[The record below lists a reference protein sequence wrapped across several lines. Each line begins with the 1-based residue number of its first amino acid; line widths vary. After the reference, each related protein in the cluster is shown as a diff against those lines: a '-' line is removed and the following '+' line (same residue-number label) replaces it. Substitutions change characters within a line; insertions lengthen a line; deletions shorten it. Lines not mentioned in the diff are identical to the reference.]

1 MQLFKRLLLS
11 LFPSWLNEQNINPA
25 ALFVSFITSKEFFS
39 VVNRKVVENYRL
51 NMFDISLDSLE
62 FKIWFGN
69 QPNIAQKDIE
79 TYYGYCSSANING
92 YRFMNPTN
100 IGHGISLISGILT
113 QKIFKKYDWKYF
125 SHFMFT
131 TYLLSFVFASQ
142 IKTFPYTTDKENFNR
157 LVDLIIAFYEIV
169 YRQTWQ
175 AYNHGT
181 LMKIKKD
188 IATQTD
194 CIFMLLR
201 SYQNIQNMFTVKKW
215 QEDDFIKWL
224 FQDQYK
230 DESNKSLIN
239 EYSKTFNYLRFQNTF
254 SLVEKK
260 LLAFILPS
268 DILLRHILTDTDP
281 FYVIELI
288 IEPIYNKKTITK
300 HIEKM
305 RQEEN
310 HCIENFFDYITNYT
324 LYKEKYFEW
333 IKKYIS
339 KTLHTNSN
347 ADEQDEIDEFMSR
360 IWDIEQV
367 SINNIPEKIKK
378 ESKIMEKLVNFY
390 ISFIAAQRIARGEN
404 WYIRICKPN
413 ITKNILFKEPI
424 QNNKQYSLHQY
435 WSLLYSYSKN
445 TFFYKYAANNIR
457 SGKEKFYLPFR
468 NTIKRVESNMYLIE
482 QFNQTFISMIL
493 QDINAK
499 DIKLYVSN
507 NEIIK
512 TFKKFFAKKIKKYI
526 DIKNKDTFIEQIY
539 KPVDKQLESINIY
552 KAIHKDLNKNDIHCI
567 KESLYTID
575 FWLAHTIVQK
585 IYHKNIQLSKNY
597 NDINIIGIL
606 GNLRE
611 TITWFMLYMHY
622 LNEYS
627 KNKNTEILYQLYC
640 SDILHIHEEYI
651 PQITETIKESII
663 EYRDILNK
671 RIALDDN
678 KKFLVIMENNRSRF
692 HKTNKDKD
700 ITQSIVGEDI
710 IRLRSCIKHIAYYNK
725 RFIIPQP
732 IKK

>member
-51 NMFDISLDSLE
+51 NMFDIALDSLE
-62 FKIWFGN
+62 FKIWFWN

-79 TYYGYCSSANING
+79 TYYGYASAANING

-100 IGHGISLISGILT
+100 IGHSISLISGILT
-113 QKIFKKYDWKYF
+113 QKIFKKYDEKYF

-142 IKTFPYTTDKENFNR
+142 IKTFPYTTDKENFNW
-157 LVDLIIAFYEIV
+157 LVDLIVAFYEIV

-175 AYNHGT
+175 AYSHET
-181 LMKIKKD
+181 LIQIKKD

-194 CIFMLLR
+194 CVFMLLR
-201 SYQNIQNMFTVKKW
+201 SYQNIQNMFSIKKW
-215 QEDDFIKWL
+215 QEDDFIKRL
-224 FQDQYK
+224 FQDQHK

-281 FYVIELI
+281 FHVIELI
-288 IEPIYNKKTITK
+288 IEPVYNKKTIVE
-300 HIEKM
+300 HIKKI
-305 RQEEN
+305 RN
-310 HCIENFFDYITNYT
+310 NDKYWIENFFDYISNYT

-339 KTLHTNSN
+339 KTLHTNSDAN
-347 ADEQDEIDEFMSR
+347 EQDEIDEFMSR
-360 IWDIEQV
+360 IGDIEQV

-413 ITKNILFKEPI
+413 ISQALLNKYKI
-424 QNNKQYSLHQY
+424 QNDKQHSLHQY

-457 SGKEKFYLPFR
+457 SWKEKFYLPFR
-468 NTIKRVESNMYLIE
+468 NTIKRVESNIYLIE
-482 QFNQTFISMIL
+482 QFNHIFISTLL
-493 QDINAK
+493 QDINIK

-512 TFKKFFAKKIKKYI
+512 TFKHFFAKKIKKYI
-526 DIKNKDTFIEQIY
+526 EIIDKDMFIKQIY
-539 KPVDKQLESINIY
+539 EPIDKQLESISIY
-552 KAIHKDLNKNDIHCI
+552 KTIHKELNKNDIHRI

-575 FWLAHTIVQK
+575 FRLAHIVIQK
-585 IYHKNIQLSKNY
+585 IYHKNIELTKGYS
-597 NDINIIGIL
+597 DINIIGIL
-606 GNLRE
+606 ANIRE
-611 TITWFMLYMHY
+611 TIAWMMLYMNYIHH
-622 LNEYS
+622 YS
-627 KNKNTEILYQLYC
+627 KNKNIE
-640 SDILHIHEEYI
+640 IHEKYI
-651 PQITETIKESII
+651 PQITLIIKESII
-663 EYRDILNK
+663 EYKEILDK

-678 KKFLVIMENNRSRF
+678 KKFMIILENNRSRF
-692 HKTNKDKD
+692 HSTNKGKD
-700 ITQSIVGEDI
+700 ISEIIIGEDI
-710 IRLRSCIKHIAYYNK
+710 MRLRSCIKHIAYYNK